1 MGDHTLDRHLLHR
14 RVSGKWLIASGS
26 YKQSTISAFFRMLEL
41 DCCLNNAVRYFSVPF
56 ASLKTFATHRILSTP
71 WNVSFI
77 IELRSYLN
85 LTSSSLFR
93 LNSAI
98 YSVGSKHLPLNT
110 KILQDEIIFCM
121 GDDKNYMSGELQ
133 VALNPPSARA
143 RRGRGQR
150 TASSWRHPGN
160 GNIGLNRI
168 LW

>member
-110 KILQDEIIFCM
+110 KILHDEIIFCM
-121 GDDKNYMSGELQ
+121 GDYKNCTW
-133 VALNPPSARA
+133 VASCKSLWTLLLHGHVGGVDSVLLPV
-143 RRGRGQR
+143 GV
-150 TASSWRHPGN
+150 
-160 GNIGLNRI
+160 I
-168 LW
+168 LAMET

>member
-110 KILQDEIIFCM
+110 KILHDEIIFAWETI
-121 GDDKNYMSGELQ
+121 KTTW
-133 VALNPPSARA
+133 VASCKSLWTLLLHGHVGGVDSVLLPV
-143 RRGRGQR
+143 GV
-150 TASSWRHPGN
+150 
-160 GNIGLNRI
+160 I
-168 LW
+168 LAMET

>member
-26 YKQSTISAFFRMLEL
+26 YKQSTISAFFLMLEL

-110 KILQDEIIFCM
+110 KILHDEIIFCM
-121 GDDKNYMSGELQ
+121 GDDKNCTW
-133 VALNPPSARA
+133 VASCKSLWTLLLHGHVGGVDSVLLPV
-143 RRGRGQR
+143 GV
-150 TASSWRHPGN
+150 
-160 GNIGLNRI
+160 I
-168 LW
+168 LAMET